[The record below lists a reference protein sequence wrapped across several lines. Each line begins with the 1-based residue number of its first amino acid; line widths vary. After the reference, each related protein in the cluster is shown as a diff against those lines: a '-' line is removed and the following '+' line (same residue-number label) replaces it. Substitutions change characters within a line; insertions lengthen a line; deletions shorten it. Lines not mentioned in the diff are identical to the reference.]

1 MAYMVTPSTQIVL
14 NEKDR
19 TKAIL
24 QNVAIILR
32 TCQQSVPLFR
42 EFGLPMRFQDAPMNA
57 ALPTLIVE
65 VREAIHDFEPRAE
78 VLSVNF
84 TQDNTGILYPEVEVD
99 IIEQES

>member
-32 TCQQSVPLFR
+32 TCQQSVPMFR

-57 ALPTLIVE
+57 ALPKE
-65 VREAIHDFEPRAE
+65 NGEALQA
-78 VLSVNF
+78 
-84 TQDNTGILYPEVEVD
+84 LYARSACLYTKYIRP
-99 IIEQES
+99 Q